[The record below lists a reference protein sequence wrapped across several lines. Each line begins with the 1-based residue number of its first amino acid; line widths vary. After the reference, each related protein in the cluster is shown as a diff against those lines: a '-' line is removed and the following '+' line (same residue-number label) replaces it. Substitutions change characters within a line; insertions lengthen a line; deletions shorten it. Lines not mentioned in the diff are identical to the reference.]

1 MTLKPLFPTED
12 TLGLITDLY
21 ELTMAAAYFES
32 GLADQVATFELYT
45 RELPKTRSFL
55 LAAGLEQALHYALNV
70 GFSDSG
76 LEYLKD
82 LQVFKSV
89 DPKFFEYL
97 KDFRFTGDIW
107 ALPEGTVFFENEPIL
122 QVRAPVIE
130 AQIVE
135 TYLINILN
143 FQSMVASKAT
153 RMCLAAKGRKVVD
166 FGSRRAH
173 GPQAGVLA
181 ARAAFIG
188 GCDGTSNVLAGRE
201 LGIPVFGTMA
211 HSFVQ
216 FFDHET
222 DAFKQFQKVFPDN
235 TIVLVDTYDS
245 IRGIEKT
252 LGLNLDFRGIR
263 LDSGDVGELA
273 VTARELLDKA
283 GKKDALIFVS
293 GNLDEQK
300 LLYYSLRDLPVDGY
314 GVGTDLVVSADAPG
328 CDLVYKLV
336 ETSHE
341 GKRVPKFKASE
352 DKVSYPYRK
361 QILRSKAN
369 EFLED
374 DLVVGWDEDFDSS
387 ERTPLLKQFIA
398 SGKLVAELPDIW
410 AIQETVRQQLST
422 LPTPLKHLHSTEVY
436 RVRFSESLQDSL
448 KTLTSELM

>member
-1 MTLKPLFPTED
+1 MTLNPLFPTKE
-12 TLGLITDLY
+12 TLGLNTDLY

-32 GLADQVATFELYT
+32 GLTDQLATFELYT

-55 LAAGLEQALHYALNV
+55 IAAGLEQALHYALNAR
-70 GFSDSG
+70 FSDEG
-76 LEYLKD
+76 IEYLKN
-82 LQVFKSV
+82 LQVFESV
-89 DPKFFEYL
+89 DRGFFDYL

-122 QVRAPVIE
+122 QVCAPVIE
-130 AQIVE
+130 AQIIE
-135 TYLINILN
+135 TYLINTLN
-143 FQSMVASKAT
+143 VQSMVASKAT

-188 GCDGTSNVLAGRE
+188 GCDGTSNVLAGHE

-222 DAFKQFQKVFPDN
+222 DAFQQFQKVFPDN
-235 TIVLVDTYDS
+235 TILLVDTYDS
-245 IRGIEKT
+245 IRGIEKA
-252 LGLNLDFRGIR
+252 LNLNMDFRGIR

-273 VTARELLDKA
+273 VTGRKLLDQA
-283 GKKDALIFVS
+283 GRQDALIFVS

-300 LLYYSLRDLPVDGY
+300 LLYFSLRDLPIDGY

-336 ETSHE
+336 ETTDD

-352 DKVSYPYRK
+352 EKVSYPYRK
-361 QILRSKAN
+361 QIFRKVKN
-369 EFLED
+369 EVMEE
-374 DLVVGWDEDFDSS
+374 DLVVGWDEVPDSS
-387 ERTPLLKQFIA
+387 DQTPLLRQFLA
-398 SGKLVAELPDIW
+398 SGRLVSELPDIW
-410 AIQETVRQQLST
+410 QIKETMQQQLSR

-436 RVRFSESLQDSL
+436 PVRFSEQLQESL
-448 KTLTSELM
+448 KKLTAEYT